1 MNSMSNRLKI
11 RSHTGLTFFVI
22 ALLLTAMSSPSVRAQ
37 DTNSG
42 NNRVYEL
49 DTILVTAE
57 RTENPLSAS
66 TGAASILTAG
76 DIQKFPISN
85 IADALALIPG
95 IVFSN
100 RDGLGQDPIA
110 TVRGF
115 YGGGEAEYLQVMVDG
130 KPLNNIETGLVN
142 WNSVPISSIESIE
155 VVRGGI
161 SSLYGD
167 AALGGIVNILTKN
180 KTGNQTQFTNHFG
193 TFKSLST
200 QLRSS
205 GKFKTQGYSL
215 FASEERNDGFRDHAE
230 RRIENL
236 GGTLSLLQKPR
247 GSLSIST
254 AHNWVRADAPGAL
267 SALELAD
274 SRTQS
279 SPYYKFDGIDER
291 KHRASLDGDFKLSKG
306 TNLSGSILGELRNA
320 DVTRTLLLSP
330 EFADTKNRDLS
341 TSRLGSSV
349 QLTMDTLPTPFNSK
363 LIAGVDASLNFLT
376 SEYYPFFLGGR
387 SDYQRKSVADR
398 GELDESG
405 NGERR
410 AVAAFLQ
417 YQLLPIRALRVVL
430 GGRFD
435 AFQDAYEPTTAGQ
448 GNRTTTTHTEFSPK
462 AGMNYRYVST
472 SKRGGN
478 LYANVSRSFKAPTLD
493 QLFDQRSIPVQ
504 FPPFKI
510 SLSNSNLKPQFGT
523 NLEIGAYH
531 RERILQNTLTG
542 EFSIAAYSMDLKNE
556 LGFSLQE
563 FRYVNIGESLH
574 RGIEAGLKLYVKSNA
589 DIFLNY
595 THQSATSQLGEYKGN
610 QLEGIPRNSII
621 GGISAVHSYGIGGS
635 LVVKSVNGIY
645 LDDANTINLPG
656 YTTVDVKISYR
667 YGRITTAVELVNL
680 IDKSYST
687 TGFPDNTGSGLV
699 YFYPAAGRYLR
710 FSLNVQI

>member
-1 MNSMSNRLKI
+1 MKSISNRHETC
-11 RSHTGLTFFVI
+11 RHTGLTFFMVALLFI
-22 ALLLTAMSSPSVRAQ
+22 ALLSSSARSQ

-42 NNRVYEL
+42 DNRVYEL

-66 TGAASILTAG
+66 TGAASMLTVA
-76 DIQKFPISN
+76 DLQRYPISN
-85 IADALALIPG
+85 ISDALALIPG
-95 IVFSN
+95 IVLFN

-142 WNSVPISSIESIE
+142 WNSVPMSSIESIE
-155 VVRGGI
+155 VVRGGV

-180 KTGNQTQFTNHFG
+180 KMGNQTQFTSRIG
-193 TFKSLST
+193 TFNALSA
-200 QLRSS
+200 QVRSG
-205 GKFKTQGYSL
+205 GKFKTYGYSL
-215 FASEERNDGFRDHAE
+215 FASEERIDGFRDHAD
-230 RRIENL
+230 RRIENI

-247 GSLSIST
+247 GSLSMST
-254 AHNWVRADAPGAL
+254 AHNWVRSDAPGAL
-267 SALELAD
+267 SGPELDD

-279 SPYYKFDGIDER
+279 SPYYKFDGTDER
-291 KHRASLDGDFKLSKG
+291 KHRASLDGDFKLNNG
-306 TNLSGSILGELRNA
+306 ANLSGSILGELRYA
-320 DVTRTLLLSP
+320 DITRTLLLSP
-330 EFADTKNRDLS
+330 EFADTKNRELS

-363 LIAGVDASLNFLT
+363 LIVGVDASLNFLT
-376 SEYYPFFLGGR
+376 SEYYLFFLGGR
-387 SDYQRKSVADR
+387 SDYQRKSAAVR
-398 GELDESG
+398 GELDDSG

-417 YQLLPIRALRVVL
+417 YQLLPIRALRIVL

-435 AFQDAYEPTTAGQ
+435 ALQDAYEPTTGQ

-462 AGMNYRYVST
+462 AGMNYRYMNT
-472 SKRGGN
+472 SERGGN
-478 LYANVSRSFKAPTLD
+478 LYANVSRAFKAPTLD

-510 SLSNSNLKPQFGT
+510 SLSNSDLKPQFGT

-542 EFSIAAYSMDLKNE
+542 EVSIAAYAMNLKNE
-556 LGFSLQE
+556 FGFSLQE
-563 FRYVNIGESLH
+563 FRYVNIGESRH

-589 DIFLNY
+589 NVFLNY

-610 QLEGIPRNSII
+610 QLEGVPRNSII
-621 GGISAVHSYGIGGS
+621 GGVSAVHSYGIGGS
-635 LVVKSVNGIY
+635 LIVKSVNGIY

-656 YTTVDVKISYR
+656 YATIDAKISYR
-667 YGRITTAVELVNL
+667 YGRITAAVELMNL
-680 IDKSYST
+680 LDKSYST
-687 TGFPDNTGSGLV
+687 TGFPDNTGSGLA

-710 FSLNVQI
+710 FNLNVQL